1 MTNFMRDAC
10 VSATYSYCLMLPCNH
25 RSSPPPR
32 TSLLN
37 SCVLPPSPPLPS
49 TRRQERRA
57 KEGMSVFARS
67 HAARVL
73 SNASLPAAAAAAA
86 IDKLKKQIDQW
97 LRRSLQNC
105 QLNISEFVFR
115 SDRSISPRLYF
126 EKQV

>member
-1 MTNFMRDAC
+1 
-10 VSATYSYCLMLPCNH
+10 
-25 RSSPPPR
+25 
-32 TSLLN
+32 
-37 SCVLPPSPPLPS
+37 
-49 TRRQERRA
+49 
-57 KEGMSVFARS
+57 MSVFARS